1 MKIVLASPGLDLCK
15 AWMLL
20 RLLLIFLF
28 TKESWTTEKSFF
40 LSKNNFEKSYPP
52 IETEKKEI
60 KIVPYFLPIAWRRV
74 DFQVNFFN
82 HCRTISVLLCAN
94 FQFFI
99 YIRLPFL
106 VMSLSNG
113 ERKPT
118 DMTGS
123 SGIPGVSM
131 SMAGTGLNLANS
143 ASSVKNARSWSN
155 LAASG
160 GAMQTMI
167 PPTMINDHIPP
178 TSIISNPNAGSNRN
192 IQQTHMDSFQAFKK
206 QAKDKAEKVR
216 N

>member
-1 MKIVLASPGLDLCK
+1 
-15 AWMLL
+15 
-20 RLLLIFLF
+20 
-28 TKESWTTEKSFF
+28 
-40 LSKNNFEKSYPP
+40 
-52 IETEKKEI
+52 
-60 KIVPYFLPIAWRRV
+60 
-74 DFQVNFFN
+74 
-82 HCRTISVLLCAN
+82 
-94 FQFFI
+94 
-99 YIRLPFL
+99 
-106 VMSLSNG
+106 MSLSNG

>member
-1 MKIVLASPGLDLCK
+1 M
-15 AWMLL
+15 
-20 RLLLIFLF
+20 
-28 TKESWTTEKSFF
+28 
-40 LSKNNFEKSYPP
+40 
-52 IETEKKEI
+52 
-60 KIVPYFLPIAWRRV
+60 